1 MKILNIN
8 PYVNTKT
15 ISKINHTKPVS
26 FTSLEKSEKTSISTF
41 KKLALQLE
49 AKKLER
55 QAKSIVENSK
65 EVASYAVDRQEFFAD
80 KVKQSHD
87 IQENAKAAYISAIAG
102 LNSMDAL
109 ALTRLDEA
117 TGEPITKIAI
127 ENPTEKVSKRTLER
141 TNGALKMTDY
151 RHDGTVRKVI
161 FNNDE
166 TTISEVGTRGTNK
179 VYYFDNGD
187 NLSIYARNPKLK
199 NGVYTADERFMF
211 KDGNLLGWEEF
222 STIIYPQDT
231 EKAFQRAE
239 FKDGKLSGL
248 SEDWTR
254 TNNDIIRAKDFY
266 TFEDDIFYSY
276 LKNYQAESMADDG
289 FSASSMLKMT
299 PDKKVSYFA
308 QDIDLS
314 GDAFGYF
321 GKYFEFGKNN
331 NPRYVQVGVDIV
343 ENGMKAEKIF
353 EADKDGKMKTCHFNA
368 KIDGL
373 GQIASKS
380 EVEL

>member
-8 PYVNTKT
+8 PYINTKPINKT
-15 ISKINHTKPVS
+15 NHTKPIS
-26 FTSLEKSEKTSISTF
+26 FTSLEQSEKASISTF

-49 AKKLER
+49 AKKLEKK
-55 QAKSIVENSK
+55 AKTIVDDSK

-87 IQENAKAAYISAIAG
+87 IQESAKVAYISAIAG

-117 TGEPITKIAI
+117 TGEPITKITV
-127 ENPTEKVSKRTLER
+127 ENPTEKVSMRTLER
-141 TNGALKMTDY
+141 ANGVLKMTDY

-187 NLSIYARNPKLK
+187 NLSVYARNPKLK

-239 FKDGKLSGL
+239 FKDDKLSGL
-248 SEDWTR
+248 SEDWSR
-254 TNNDIIRAKDFY
+254 SNDRVIRAKDFY
-266 TFEDDIFYSY
+266 TFEDGIFYGY
-276 LKNYQAESMADDG
+276 LKNYQAEPMSGDG
-289 FSASSMLKMT
+289 FSASSMLRMT

-321 GKYFEFGKNN
+321 GKYFEYGKNN
-331 NPRYVQVGVDIV
+331 NPKYIQVGVDILDG
-343 ENGMKAEKIF
+343 GMQAGKIF
-353 EADKDGKMKTCHFNA
+353 EVTNDKIAKCHFDA

-373 GQIASKS
+373 GQIISRDQI
-380 EVEL
+380 EI